1 MICQNDGGSDQIP
14 VPVLIEVPYRYFPT
28 VPAVQKKLDQHF
40 FIEMIQ
46 LFFRLS
52 EIRLQKL
59 NFLNDWNDEKQTGC
73 HTGQPVLFYEVL

>member
-1 MICQNDGGSDQIP
+1 VKWKVRTVQTLFPDGIMEPHLHTFQ
-14 VPVLIEVPYRYFPT
+14 LFLQYK
-28 VPAVQKKLDQHF
+28 KKLDQHF

-46 LFFRLS
+46 LFFKLS